1 MLHVF
6 MGQFVIFL
14 DKQQLWQM
22 LPNITLCAA
31 VAEDLRNMKQTGKI
45 HLIAVHAGWSHQ
57 AVLLL
62 SAQSRDSVEAAQ
74 N

>member
-1 MLHVF
+1 
-6 MGQFVIFL
+6 
-14 DKQQLWQM
+14 M